1 MELNVFFMHKRL
13 SSMPIVLEVLIAN
26 LTTRAAALI
35 GAYVLSR
42 SILSRLGGFLPSVAC
57 GFLTAVASTHLLP
70 EAFESGADPHEL
82 GIVMMATLLIFP
94 LLGFIIGGA
103 HDHHS
108 SRDESEDSSKAG
120 LAGLVAGGLL
130 HSIVDGV
137 LVATAFFIDSR
148 TGWFIA
154 LAVLGHELPQQVG
167 YLVVFE
173 KFGFSK
179 AKAMISCSAIC
190 LSALVGGVIGSY
202 ALSFASAWVPYALAA
217 SAMSFLFI
225 ALFALLPETIE
236 HAKGRR
242 RKCIQASGL
251 LLGAVMSVLLLGVSH
266 DAEKSVHAASLANP
280 AVQHAEH

>member
-1 MELNVFFMHKRL
+1 
-13 SSMPIVLEVLIAN
+13 MPIVLEVFIAN
-26 LTTRAAALI
+26 LATRAAALI
-35 GAYVLSR
+35 GAYVVSR

-70 EAFESGADPHEL
+70 EAFEAGADPHEL
-82 GIVMMATLLIFP
+82 GIVMMATLLVFP

-108 SRDESEDSSKAG
+108 RDDSADSSKAG

-154 LAVLGHELPQQVG
+154 FAVLAHELPQQVG

-173 KFGFSK
+173 KFGFSR
-179 AKAMISCSAIC
+179 AKSMLSCSAIC
-190 LSALVGGVIGSY
+190 LSALVGGLIGSY
-202 ALSFASAWVPYALAA
+202 ALSFASSWIPYALAA

-225 ALFALLPETIE
+225 ALFALLPETLE
-236 HAKGRR
+236 HAKGGR

-251 LLGAVMSVLLLGVSH
+251 LLGALMSVLLLGVSH
-266 DAEKSVHAASLANP
+266 DAERSVYAASHQQAP
-280 AVQHAEH
+280 AVQMER

>member
-1 MELNVFFMHKRL
+1 MGLFKM
-13 SSMPIVLEVLIAN
+13 SIVLEVFIAN
-26 LTTRAAALI
+26 LATRAAALI
-35 GAYVLSR
+35 GAYVVSR

-82 GIVMMATLLIFP
+82 GIVMMATLLVFP
-94 LLGFIIGGA
+94 ILGFIIGGA
-103 HDHHS
+103 HDHGS
-108 SRDESEDSSKAG
+108 SRDDLSQAG

-148 TGWFIA
+148 AGWFIA
-154 LAVLGHELPQQVG
+154 LAILAHELPQQVG

-173 KFGFSK
+173 KYGFSRT
-179 AKAMISCSAIC
+179 KAMISCSAIC
-190 LSALVGGVIGSY
+190 MSAIVGGLIGSF

-225 ALFALLPETIE
+225 ALFALLPEILE
-236 HAKGRR
+236 HAKDGR

-251 LLGAVMSVLLLGVSH
+251 LLGALMSVMLLGVSH
-266 DAEKSVHAASLANP
+266 NPEISVHAASH
-280 AVQHAEH
+280 QHAPAADAER